1 MQKNNSYSTFMKKK
15 KAYPKRTEEDNE
27 FMLVCADSIDFGCD
41 DRIPRTTAQL
51 DPEKRAQ
58 LMEKAKKRLE
68 KLQKK
73 TDTTQDNM

>member
-15 KAYPKRTEEDNE
+15 KAYPKRTEEDEE
-27 FMLVCADSIDFGCD
+27 FTLICSDSTDFGHD
-41 DRIPRTTAQL
+41 DSIPRTIAQL
-51 DPEKRAQ
+51 SSEKRAQ
-58 LMEKAKKRLE
+58 LMEMAKKRLE